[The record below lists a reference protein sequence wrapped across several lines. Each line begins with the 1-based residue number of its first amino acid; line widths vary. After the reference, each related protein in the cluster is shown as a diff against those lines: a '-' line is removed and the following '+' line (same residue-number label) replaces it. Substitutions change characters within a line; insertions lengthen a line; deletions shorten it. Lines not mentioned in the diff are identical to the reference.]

1 MVTDIHLHTRFSFDS
16 SEEPENFI
24 NKARTLGVPAVGFTE
39 HYDLDAV
46 GDEGYTLSDVAS
58 YMDEYARLRKQFPET
73 EILRGIELGYDGRFV
88 GEYKKLV
95 EKYPFDYVINSV
107 HTLPGRGDSYYPRF
121 FEGTTVRKAY
131 LDYFNAVLAS
141 VRADYDFQIIGH
153 IGYVSRYCKGENA
166 KIKYCD
172 YAEIFDEILNEIIS
186 RGKCLEINTSSG
198 EAGCDFL
205 PDKDVIERYLSLGGT
220 RLSFASD
227 AHSAGKYL
235 NKADK
240 VTAFLKSLGVKQMCY
255 FKDRKCIFYDI

>member
-1 MVTDIHLHTRFSFDS
+1 MLTDVHLHTRFSFDS
-16 SEEPENFI
+16 EEEPENFI
-24 NKARTLGVPAVGFTE
+24 KKARSLGVPAIGFTE

-46 GDEGYTLSDVAS
+46 GDGAYELADITS
-58 YMDEYARLRKQFPET
+58 YMEEYARLQKKYPET
-73 EILRGIELGYDGRFV
+73 QILRGIELGYDGRFE

-95 EKYPFDYVINSV
+95 EKHPFDFIINSV
-107 HTLPGRGDSYYPRF
+107 HALPGRGDCYYPKF
-121 FEGTTVRKAY
+121 FNGTTVRKAY

-141 VRADYDFQIIGH
+141 VKADYDFQIIGH

-166 KIKYCD
+166 KIKYSD
-172 YAEIFDEILNEIIS
+172 YSGIFDEILGEIIA

-205 PDKDVIERYLSLGGT
+205 PDKDVVERYLSLGGT

-227 AHSAGKYL
+227 AHSVEKYL

-240 VTAFLKSLGVKQMCY
+240 VTEFLKSLGVNRMCY
-255 FKDRKCIFYDI
+255 YKARKCHFYEI